1 MKVKF
6 FQKPYII
13 SIIFLLVISGCAT
26 TYSFE
31 RENPD
36 VMTRYLSMETEKALA
51 TFRISDNNFG
61 YGYGENYETIE
72 EAKSRAMEECLSR
85 QQNHD
90 DVEEPCKIYMVNNE
104 KVAQEE
110 SGGGN

>member
-1 MKVKF
+1 MKIRF
-6 FQKPYII
+6 FQKLYIV
-13 SIIFLLVISGCAT
+13 SIVFLFSVSGCAT

-36 VMTRYLSMETEKALA
+36 VMARYLSMPTEKALA
-51 TFRISDNNFG
+51 TFRISNSNYG
-61 YGYGENYETIE
+61 YGYGENYATIE
-72 EAKSRAMEECLSR
+72 EAKKRAMDECQSR

-90 DVEEPCKIYMVNNE
+90 DVEEPCVIYMVNNE
-104 KVAQEE
+104 KITK